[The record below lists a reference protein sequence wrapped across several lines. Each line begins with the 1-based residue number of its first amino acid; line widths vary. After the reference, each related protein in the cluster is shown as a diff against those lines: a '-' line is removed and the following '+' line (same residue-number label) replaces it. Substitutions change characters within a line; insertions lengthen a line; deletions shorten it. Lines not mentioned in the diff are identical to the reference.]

1 MSQESIVSITQ
12 PHLVRRWRTSQVENS
27 SSRPMIVIRAEDAD
41 ADSEPCA
48 LLGAGWKIRPMLL
61 GTPPRLNPK
70 VQLAGVLS
78 LQIAK

>member
-1 MSQESIVSITQ
+1 
-12 PHLVRRWRTSQVENS
+12 
-27 SSRPMIVIRAEDAD
+27 MIVIRAEDAD

-48 LLGAGWKIRPMLL
+48 LLGAGWKIRLMLL